1 MQIQH
6 DQDLARGC
14 PPSSVAAAAASL
26 PPSSSLSPLWHNQSY
41 KWNGFDSWS
50 AKVEGYIKGGFVQL
64 FSKPGFAATLA
75 HFQGYGQSARE
86 TLSQYDDGQ
95 LVVTA
100 GQLYSVVDLA
110 AAFTRLKEETAFTIA
125 DFVMVVDPRAPGKGF
140 LAMEKTDCT
149 DGQTLEYQLLGE
161 GADDCMRLVSEIKE
175 LLAQAKEV
183 LQGEFFVDL
192 DNPSHWGLTRAG
204 ISRARA
210 RLPLTQSDMIILRP
224 IV

>member
-1 MQIQH
+1 MIIQH

-14 PPSSVAAAAASL
+14 PPSSVEDSAASSSAT
-26 PPSSSLSPLWHNQSY
+26 PSSSALWDNHRY
-41 KWNGFDSWS
+41 RWNGFDSWS
-50 AKVEGYIKGGFVQL
+50 AKVEGYIKCGFVPL
-64 FSKPGFAATLA
+64 FSKPGFATTLP
-75 HFQGYGQSARE
+75 HFQAFGQNPRE
-86 TLSQYDDGQ
+86 GLSQYDDGEMI
-95 LVVTA
+95 VTA

-140 LAMEKTDCT
+140 LAVEKTGCT
-149 DGQTLEYQLLGE
+149 DGRTLEHQLLGE
-161 GADDCMRLVSEIKE
+161 GSDDCMRLVGEIQE
-175 LLAQAKEV
+175 LLRQAKAV
-183 LQGEFFVDL
+183 LQGEFFISL
-192 DNPSHWGLTRAG
+192 DDPSNWGLTKEG